1 MPQVSLPAFAIVD
14 TETSGLDVDSNMILE
29 VGILLLDLQLGEV
42 GRYHAAVVD
51 NQAVGYLDY
60 LAKCAEAARHRP
72 AEEPY
77 KGGKTVH
84 EMHQKSGLAAD
95 IRSAYA
101 AGTYR
106 PMSTVEQGAVEFLR
120 KHGIDAANGKRAL
133 PMVGSSVHFDRKFI
147 ERYMPA
153 LNATFHYRNIDV
165 STIKGITDLLRADV
179 VEARQRQLK
188 PQARHRAIDD
198 CLDTRGELAFYLNTY
213 FTKEATSRV

>member
-1 MPQVSLPAFAIVD
+1 MPQVSFAIID
-14 TETSGLDVDSNMILE
+14 IESSGLDVDSNMILE
-29 VGILLLDLQLGEV
+29 VGILLLDLQLNEV
-42 GRYHAAVVD
+42 GRYQSAVVD
-51 NQAVGYLDY
+51 EHAIGYLNY
-60 LAKCAEAARHRP
+60 LEQLAEDARQRP
-72 AEEPY
+72 SEEPW
-77 KGGKTVH
+77 KGGKIVH

-95 IRSAYA
+95 IRNAFA
-101 AGTYR
+101 AGTPRSLYN
-106 PMSTVEQGAVEFLR
+106 VEVGAVEFLR

-147 ERYMPA
+147 ERYMPV

-188 PQARHRAIDD
+188 PQARHRVIDD
-198 CLDTRGELAFYLNTY
+198 CLDTRNELAFYLNTY